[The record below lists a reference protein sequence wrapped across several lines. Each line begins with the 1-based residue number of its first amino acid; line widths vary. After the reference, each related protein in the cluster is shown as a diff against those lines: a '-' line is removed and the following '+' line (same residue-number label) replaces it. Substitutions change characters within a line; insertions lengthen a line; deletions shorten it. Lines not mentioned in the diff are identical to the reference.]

1 MVIGFLHNSR
11 RLQASMET
19 RLHQTVIGGRVSAP
33 GKANKRHASQ
43 IAQLDPRLPGEGMS
57 LRRSEY
63 YLVFHYWLLI
73 QFFIQCVDANDETR
87 IKPARPDGFHLR
99 EG

>member
-1 MVIGFLHNSR
+1 MVIGFLHISR

-57 LRRSEY
+57 FRRSEY
-63 YLVFHYWLLI
+63 YLVLHYRLLI
-73 QFFIQCVDANDETR
+73 QFFAQCVAAHDKTR
-87 IKPARPDGFHLR
+87 IKPARPDGFKLR

>member
-1 MVIGFLHNSR
+1 MPPSRIADQSDTQPAGYQTQDRGMVIGILHNSR
-11 RLQASMET
+11 RLQTSMET

-57 LRRSEY
+57 FRRSEY
-63 YLVFHYWLLI
+63 YLVLHYRLLI
-73 QFFIQCVDANDETR
+73 QFFA
-87 IKPARPDGFHLR
+87 
-99 EG
+99 